1 MANKKGKKKKK
12 GSKQAAAAYKGKQNP
27 STQKKQQPANKP
39 ANKQAQKNK
48 PDDKRPRQNKPSN
61 KQPQKNKPVK
71 EQPASKAPSADRKP
85 KPAKAPAPAKK
96 AAPAKKSR
104 KSSGAPRSRQLLPR
118 LKEKLKSL
126 KPVEW
131 LACFT
136 ALCLVIAAIAGI
148 SRVAFDRFS
157 VPKEAV
163 TEYGGRNVDDKDLLV
178 IGHDAADQEKF
189 SDNMKRRGDV
199 KKFDFY
205 AAERVHIAEA
215 SDPIEI
221 GLANP
226 INNNCAFIV
235 SLVDNE
241 GNLCYRSL
249 GIPNGYILPKIYL
262 TQVMP
267 YGSYDMKLVVSAY
280 DKETYEHIG
289 TQYSDFTLEIGFEE
303 ETVENATA
311 TVNN

>member
-27 STQKKQQPANKP
+27 ATQKKQQPANKP
-39 ANKQAQKNK
+39 ANKQPQ
-48 PDDKRPRQNKPSN
+48 QNKPVN
-61 KQPQKNKPVK
+61 KQPQQKKPVK
-71 EQPASKAPSADRKP
+71 EQPAPKAPAAERKP

-96 AAPAKKSR
+96 AAAAKQGK
-104 KSSGAPRSRQLLPR
+104 KGFKAPRPQYYLWAVKKK
-118 LKEKLKSL
+118 LKEL

-148 SRVAFDRFS
+148 SKLAFDRFS

-163 TEYGGRNVDDKDLLV
+163 TEYGGRNADDKDLVV
-178 IGHDAADQEKF
+178 IGHDVADQEKF
-189 SDNMKRRGDV
+189 AGKMKRKGDV

-205 AAERVHIAEA
+205 AAKSCHIGEA

-226 INNNCAFIV
+226 TNNDCVFIV

-249 GIPNGYILPKIYL
+249 GIPNGYMLPKIYL

-280 DKETYEHIG
+280 DKETYKLIG